1 MFSPNT
7 ANAMCCFGDPGRH
20 LEVKVE
26 NRGRE
31 KKWAIP
37 KFFLV
42 TCAGCFLVQANG
54 GLKATEPHLARDKWT
69 EM

>member
-26 NRGRE
+26 NRG
-31 KKWAIP
+31 
-37 KFFLV
+37 
-42 TCAGCFLVQANG
+42 G
-54 GLKATEPHLARDKWT
+54 GEEVGHP
-69 EM
+69 

>member
-26 NRGRE
+26 NRGGE

-37 KFFLV
+37 KFFWL
-42 TCAGCFLVQANG
+42 
-54 GLKATEPHLARDKWT
+54 LALDVFWCRLM
-69 EM
+69 EG